1 MRELSPARR
10 QTPQHFT
17 SKKVTDVKRT
27 SSIFA
32 ASALVCSLGLG
43 FAVPAIGADGDENV
57 KVPLARTVNLPVNM
71 EGSEGI
77 DLSYE
82 TVAETSTVSED
93 GGGKQSAPEPA
104 KGFQN
109 PTRSNRSMSSPD
121 KQKPHGALPRT
132 GVEGSAYL
140 AAALGAL
147 ALLGVGSV
155 LVVRSA
161 RNR

>member
-93 GGGKQSAPEPA
+93 GGDEQPEPEEPA
-104 KGFQN
+104 QN
-109 PTRSNRSMSSPD
+109 FEKPTQLSRISSPA
-121 KQKPHGALPRT
+121 KQRPHGALPRT